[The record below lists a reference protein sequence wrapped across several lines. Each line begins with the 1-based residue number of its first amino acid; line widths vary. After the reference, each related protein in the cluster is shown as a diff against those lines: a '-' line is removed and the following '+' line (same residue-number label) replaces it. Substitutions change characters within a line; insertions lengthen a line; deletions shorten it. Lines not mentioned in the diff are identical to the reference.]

1 MSVVVEHA
9 ILAGSARDLVFSK
22 TVLSVLIIST
32 TISASSGFAISDFE
46 FFLKN
51 LKNVRNYSIF

>member
-46 FFLKN
+46 FFLK
-51 LKNVRNYSIF
+51 KC